1 MRISTGI
8 PGLDQ
13 ILHGGLL
20 PARTYL
26 VYGEPGTGKTTLG
39 LHFLSCDPATSLF
52 ISFNQTAERIRC
64 DAESLKLD
72 IANLAILDF
81 MPPAET
87 FAEMQIYDIFS
98 PAEVERE
105 PLSRQISTVIEDK
118 NPKRIFIDGFGS
130 FRSLA
135 SDAFQHRRLAQS
147 FFRFATM
154 RGGTLL
160 IASEEK
166 DCARDVDGVIL
177 LVSGPEGRSVRVTKL
192 RGSDF
197 HAATYPMRLS
207 SEGLDI
213 SLSVA

>member
-8 PGLDQ
+8 AGLDH

-20 PARTYL
+20 PGRTYL
-26 VYGEPGTGKTTLG
+26 VAGEPGTGKTTLG
-39 LHFLSCDPATSLF
+39 LHFLSCDHDSSLL
-52 ISFNQTAERIRC
+52 ISFCQ
-64 DAESLKLD
+64 K
-72 IANLAILDF
+72 
-81 MPPAET
+81 
-87 FAEMQIYDIFS
+87 
-98 PAEVERE
+98 VERE
-105 PLSRQISTVIEDK
+105 PLSRQISTAIEEK
-118 NPKRIFIDGFGS
+118 KPKRIFIDSFGS

-135 SDAFQHRRLAQS
+135 TDAFQHRRLAQS

-177 LVSGPEGRSVRVTKL
+177 LASGPEGRSVRVTKL

-197 HAATYPMRLS
+197 HAETYAMRLS

-213 SLSVA
+213 SLSAA